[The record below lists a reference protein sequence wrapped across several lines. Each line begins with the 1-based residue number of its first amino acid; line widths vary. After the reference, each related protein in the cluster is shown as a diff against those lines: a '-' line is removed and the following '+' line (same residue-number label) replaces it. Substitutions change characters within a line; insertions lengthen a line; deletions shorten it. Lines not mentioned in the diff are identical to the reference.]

1 MVYRFTLISDEV
13 EDFVREI
20 KIDSEATFFDFHE
33 AILKAAGYKDD
44 QMTSFFICDDGWEKE
59 QEITLED
66 MGGYSDEDSYVMRET
81 ALSELVEDEKQ
92 RLIYVFDPLTERVF
106 FIELSE
112 IEYGKDIDKAVCT
125 RKEGMA
131 PEQTVDFDQML
142 AASGTNLDLG
152 ENFYGDEDYDLEDFD
167 PDGFDMGG
175 AEPIDPYS
183 QDY

>member
-13 EDFVREI
+13 DDFVREI

-33 AILKAAGYKDD
+33 AILKAVGYKND

-66 MGGYSDEDSYVMRET
+66 MGGSSEEDSYVMSET
-81 ALSELVEDEKQ
+81 RLSELVEDEKQ

-112 IEYGKDIDKAVCT
+112 IEYGKDLDKAVCT
-125 RKEGMA
+125 RKEGQA

-152 ENFYGDEDYDLEDFD
+152 ENFYGDEDFDMEDFD

>member
-33 AILKAAGYKDD
+33 AILKAAGYKDG

-59 QEITLED
+59 KEITLED
-66 MGGYSDEDSYVMRET
+66 IVGYSDEDSYVMRET